1 MIRGIFTARRVAS
14 VTLRVRGP
22 DGFEICVDAA
32 VDTGFNAS
40 LTLSPEDVAALGL
53 PYESSTEAT
62 LADGSVARFDVYAAE
77 VHWGSAWRNVSVS
90 AVGDEVLLGMRL
102 LVGHQLR
109 IDAVP
114 GGLVEITP
122 LP

>member
-40 LTLSPEDVAALGL
+40 LTLSPEDVAAFGL